1 MPIEQG
7 YLALDEESEVRLR
20 RAGDALKL
28 TVKHGHGESRQETE
42 VDVDQAT
49 FDELWPE
56 SEGRRVEKQ
65 RHRIELEGG
74 LVAELDIYSGD
85 LDGTSVVEVEFD
97 SQSAAR
103 DFRPPA
109 WFGRELTGDRLWA
122 NQGLAIH
129 GRPPKGLEFRLR
141 PDEEPATGVGRVITA
156 RAAQAVAAVRQAGA
170 AEDSA
175 PYVHEARKSLKKV
188 RSALRLLR
196 GIIPDEERS
205 AFNSDC
211 RKAGNSLSGARDA
224 EVKMATLGLV
234 LGKDGEADLADDWMA
249 ELEEEAE
256 VHRGGLTAANL
267 KELEDSI
274 EGVRRG
280 FLGRETGAAGEAVAG
295 NVGRGYRRGR
305 LAMKRARKGRAP
317 EDFHDWRKRAKDL
330 RYQLEILGPHLPSD
344 FDGIRTGATDL
355 AEQLGDLHDLDVLAD
370 DLANR
375 DLEPEDRS
383 RLAGLI
389 ADARDRQIDSCLKVG
404 EETYSLKPGRFT
416 NRVGES
422 LSDGV

>member
-1 MPIEQG
+1 MRVLVTGGTGFIG
-7 YLALDEESEVRLR
+7 SHATAALLAAGHEVRLLAR
-20 RAGDALKL
+20 DPSKVDRVLGPRGIEPGEVVPGDMGDAASVWRALKGCDAVL
-28 TVKHGHGESRQETE
+28 HAAAAVG
-42 VDVDQAT
+42 
-49 FDELWPE
+49 
-56 SEGRRVEKQ
+56 
-65 RHRIELEGG
+65 
-74 LVAELDIYSGD
+74 VASGD
-85 LDGTSVVEVEFD
+85 LS
-97 SQSAAR
+97 
-103 DFRPPA
+103 
-109 WFGRELTGDRLWA
+109 
-122 NQGLAIH
+122 
-129 GRPPKGLEFRLR
+129 
-141 PDEEPATGVGRVITA
+141 
-156 RAAQAVAAVRQAGA
+156 
-170 AEDSA
+170 
-175 PYVHEARKSLKKV
+175 
-188 RSALRLLR
+188 
-196 GIIPDEERS
+196 
-205 AFNSDC
+205 
-211 RKAGNSLSGARDA
+211 
-224 EVKMATLGLV
+224 
-234 LGKDGEADLADDWMA
+234 
-249 ELEEEAE
+249 
-256 VHRGGLTAANL
+256 
-267 KELEDSI
+267 
-274 EGVRRG
+274 
-280 FLGRETGAAGEAVAG
+280 AVAG